1 MSGLVQRFGNLS
13 PEKREEL
20 MRRLKQEAAGAPAPD
35 AIPLRDKS
43 TPPPLSFAQQR
54 LWFIDQLQPGLALY
68 NLPIVLRATGPLNME
83 AFQRALQA
91 LVDRHEVLRTTFTQE
106 RGQPVQRIAPALEL
120 PVSSVDLRA
129 LSGEQRD
136 AESLR
141 LAKAEMLRPF
151 DLERGPLLRA
161 TWVQLDEHDHVLVL
175 VMHHIVFDIWSM
187 GVLVRE
193 VLALYDAFSHGRP
206 AALPP
211 AKIQYADW
219 AVWQRGSAQQAVLEK
234 QLAYWRERLGG
245 LEMLELPTDHPRTG
259 SGVRGG
265 ALPFRMQ
272 QGPWEALKALA
283 RKEGLTPFMVLLAA
297 LEVVLAHES
306 GQHDVAVG
314 TPVAGRNRREVEG
327 LIGFFVNTV
336 VMRTDLSGDPT
347 LRELLGR
354 VRKTCV
360 EAYAQQDIPLEQIV
374 AALQPG
380 REAGQTPF
388 YRVSF
393 NFQNAPLSEIN
404 IPGLVLRP
412 IVMESG
418 LAKLDLSL
426 QLTEGAEG
434 LTGLWEYSTDL
445 YEERTVRRWMD
456 GFERV
461 VRALVEKPEQR
472 VGDVEWMGVEER
484 RRVVEEWNRTG
495 KTYGA
500 KGECGHEV
508 FEAVADARPEAEAVR
523 TEARGVSYGEV
534 EERANQL
541 AHHLRGLG
549 VGPEV
554 RVGLLVERSVEWVVG
569 MVAVLKAGGAF
580 VPVDVTLPA
589 LRVGELLEESGV
601 ALVLTNSALAD
612 EMPTGNAVLVLLD
625 EDSARVARQPK
636 TRPTKKVVPES
647 LAYVL
652 FTSGSTG
659 KPKGVMVRHGG
670 LANMAHAVAEAHGV
684 KPEDRVLQFA
694 SPGFDASVAE
704 VFSTLA
710 AGASLCLA
718 PRE

>member
-35 AIPLRDKS
+35 AIPPREKS

-68 NLPIVLRATGPLNME
+68 NLPIVLRATGPLNVD

-106 RGQPVQRIAPALEL
+106 RGQPVQRIAPAMEL
-120 PVSSVDLRA
+120 SVSAVDLRA
-129 LSGEQRD
+129 LPGAERD
-136 AESLR
+136 AEALR
-141 LAKAEMLRPF
+141 LAKAETARPF
-151 DLERGPLLRA
+151 DLEHGPLLRA
-161 TWVQLDEHDHVLVL
+161 TWVRLDANDHVLVL
-175 VMHHIVFDIWSM
+175 VLHHIVFDIWSM

-211 AKIQYADW
+211 PRIQYADW

-234 QLAYWRERLGG
+234 QLAYWRERLTG

-297 LEVVLAHES
+297 LEVMLAHES

-336 VMRTDLSGDPT
+336 VMRTDLSGNPT

-393 NFQNAPLSEIN
+393 NFQNAPLSEVH

-412 IVMESG
+412 IVVESG

-426 QLTEGAEG
+426 QLTEGSEG

-445 YEERTVRRWMD
+445 YEERTVRRWME

-472 VGDVEWMGVEER
+472 VGEVEWMGTEER

-495 KTYGA
+495 KAYGP
-500 KGECGHEV
+500 KGGSGHEV
-508 FEAVADARPEAEAVR
+508 FEAVVDARPEAEAVR
-523 TEARGVSYGEV
+523 TEGGGVS
-534 EERANQL
+534 
-541 AHHLRGLG
+541 
-549 VGPEV
+549 
-554 RVGLLVERSVEWVVG
+554 
-569 MVAVLKAGGAF
+569 
-580 VPVDVTLPA
+580 
-589 LRVGELLEESGV
+589 
-601 ALVLTNSALAD
+601 
-612 EMPTGNAVLVLLD
+612 
-625 EDSARVARQPK
+625 
-636 TRPTKKVVPES
+636 
-647 LAYVL
+647 
-652 FTSGSTG
+652 
-659 KPKGVMVRHGG
+659 
-670 LANMAHAVAEAHGV
+670 
-684 KPEDRVLQFA
+684 
-694 SPGFDASVAE
+694 
-704 VFSTLA
+704 
-710 AGASLCLA
+710 
-718 PRE
+718 